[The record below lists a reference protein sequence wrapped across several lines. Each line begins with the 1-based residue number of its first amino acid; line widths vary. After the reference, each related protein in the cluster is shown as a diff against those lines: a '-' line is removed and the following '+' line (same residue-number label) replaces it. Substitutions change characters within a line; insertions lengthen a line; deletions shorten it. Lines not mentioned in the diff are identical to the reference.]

1 MVRNAKDKQFLNF
14 EKFSWLWH
22 MELEAPAL
30 EGGVLTLN
38 HQGSPKKQF

>member
-1 MVRNAKDKQFLNF
+1 MVWNAKDKQLLNF
-14 EKFSWLWH
+14 KKFSWPCH
-22 MELEAPAL
+22 MEVEPPAL